1 MSSSTSDKPP
11 GLRTGT
17 LGTAD
22 ISFFVVSAAAPL
34 TVMAGVAPIAL
45 VLGGIGA
52 PAGYLLAGITLAVF
66 AVGFTTMSRHVRSGG
81 AFYAYIAQGLG
92 KPLGIAAA
100 LVAMVGYNGMEI
112 GVYGLLGSATS
123 DTAGALGGTDLPWL
137 PIALAGLL
145 VIWYGGYRSIDFG
158 AKVLGVLLVAE
169 TGILVLLAGGVLL
182 EGGANG
188 LSLASFAPGNVLVPG
203 TAAVL
208 AFAFSA
214 FTGFESTVIYR
225 REARDP
231 ARTIPRATYIAVG
244 FLGLFYAFVVWT
256 VIQAFGDDKVVAAA
270 AGDTGGLFF
279 AAITTYVGPWAAD
292 LMHVFIVTSILA
304 SLLAFHNAINRYALA
319 LSEEGVLPAALGR
332 IHPRHRSP
340 YVAGLAQTVLGAV
353 VVLGFA
359 AAGADPYTQLLLWVN
374 TPGMLGLMALM
385 LLAALAVV
393 RYFRRVPHQEGALR
407 TLVAPG
413 AAAVL
418 LAVAI
423 WLVASKVEL
432 FTGASPTVNT
442 VLVAVVPAVLVLG
455 LLLAYRLRRTRPE
468 VYARFAEEPP
478 TDPHAA
484 EQPTDPHA
492 EPPGAAQTD
501 PPGAAYSRPHP
512 HPHLD
517 PHPHPHAEGADPSCP
532 QPPTSSSSTPASVPP
547 SRAATPRS
555 PSATD

>member
-52 PAGYLLAGITLAVF
+52 PAGYLLAGITLAIF

-123 DTAGALGGTDLPWL
+123 DTAGALWGVDPPWL

-182 EGGANG
+182 KGGANG

-279 AAITTYVGPWAAD
+279 AAITAYVGPWAAD
-292 LMHVFIVTSILA
+292 LMHVFIVTSIIA

-319 LSEEGVLPAALGR
+319 LAEEGVLPAALGR

-340 YVAGLAQTVLGAV
+340 YVAGLAQTVLGAG

-393 RYFRRVPHQEGALR
+393 RYFRRVPHREGALR
-407 TLVAPG
+407 TLVAPVT
-413 AAAVL
+413 AAVL
-418 LAVAI
+418 LALAI
-423 WLVASKVEL
+423 WLVASKVAL
-432 FTGASPTVNT
+432 FTGASPTVNA

-468 VYARFAEEPP
+468 VYAHFAEEP
-478 TDPHAA
+478 H
-484 EQPTDPHA
+484 TDPHA
-492 EPPGAAQTD
+492 ELPGAAN
-501 PPGAAYSRPHP
+501 P
-512 HPHLD
+512 D
-517 PHPHPHAEGADPSCP
+517 PHTDPHAEGADPSCP

-547 SRAATPRS
+547 NRAATPLS